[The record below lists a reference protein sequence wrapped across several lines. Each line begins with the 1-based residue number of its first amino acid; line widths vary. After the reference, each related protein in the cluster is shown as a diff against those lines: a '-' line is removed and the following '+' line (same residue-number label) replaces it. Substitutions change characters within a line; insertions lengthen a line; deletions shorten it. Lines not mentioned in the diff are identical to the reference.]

1 MLYILFLVLSRL
13 DTMEPKEKPVQLK
26 VYVDKKKT
34 KVMFAEAE
42 EDFVDILFSFFTLP
56 LGIIA
61 RLSKSHADSKEI
73 RVGSLT
79 SLYESVVNLN
89 AEHFSDKSYKDI
101 LVNPVHKSP
110 SICQNLKVIL
120 DESWSLSK
128 SGAVFVKNKTKF
140 IITEDLNVVPVKL
153 NTSIVLLNS
162 LGVENINMLEERTI
176 RFGFEEYVDL
186 LMWSLLTNNP
196 LTNLVLGG
204 SKPCS
209 SCVTNSILSN
219 SAFISSNSGKNQTV
233 TLIVQKSKKKLLCAE
248 AEDLFVE
255 LLFSFLT
262 IPLGSFFCLTKDDS
276 TPLAL
281 TNLYNSISCLGERKY
296 LRSEDVKNMLL
307 CPKVAGYCPEVTDF
321 LSMNGPKSYLRR
333 FLKDP
338 ATFIVSDNLEVTAS
352 SIDTISTLNTLGV
365 SVGDM
370 EVLEVSI
377 GEKEA
382 PLLLKACL
390 SSTSALTDFLN
401 TLSEKTNGSI

>member
-1 MLYILFLVLSRL
+1 
-13 DTMEPKEKPVQLK
+13 MEPKEKPVQLK

-61 RLSKSHADSKEI
+61 RLSKKHADSKEI

-176 RFGFEEYVDL
+176 RFGFEEV
-186 LMWSLLTNNP
+186 
-196 LTNLVLGG
+196 
-204 SKPCS
+204 
-209 SCVTNSILSN
+209 
-219 SAFISSNSGKNQTV
+219 
-233 TLIVQKSKKKLLCAE
+233 
-248 AEDLFVE
+248 
-255 LLFSFLT
+255 
-262 IPLGSFFCLTKDDS
+262 
-276 TPLAL
+276 
-281 TNLYNSISCLGERKY
+281 
-296 LRSEDVKNMLL
+296 
-307 CPKVAGYCPEVTDF
+307 
-321 LSMNGPKSYLRR
+321 
-333 FLKDP
+333 
-338 ATFIVSDNLEVTAS
+338 
-352 SIDTISTLNTLGV
+352 
-365 SVGDM
+365 
-370 EVLEVSI
+370 
-377 GEKEA
+377 
-382 PLLLKACL
+382 
-390 SSTSALTDFLN
+390 
-401 TLSEKTNGSI
+401 